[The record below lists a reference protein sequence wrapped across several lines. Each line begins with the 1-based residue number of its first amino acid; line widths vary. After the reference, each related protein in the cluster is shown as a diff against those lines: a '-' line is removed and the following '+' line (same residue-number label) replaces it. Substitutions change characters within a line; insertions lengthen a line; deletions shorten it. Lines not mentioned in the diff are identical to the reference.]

1 MILKCLQLELCII
14 DENNGNCWI
23 KPIFEISDRIMKN
36 SGKNLKY
43 GSCKYG
49 QETGIFY
56 LQQK

>member
-1 MILKCLQLELCII
+1 MQLELCII
-14 DENNGNCWI
+14 DENHGNCWI

-36 SGKNLKY
+36 SGKKLKY